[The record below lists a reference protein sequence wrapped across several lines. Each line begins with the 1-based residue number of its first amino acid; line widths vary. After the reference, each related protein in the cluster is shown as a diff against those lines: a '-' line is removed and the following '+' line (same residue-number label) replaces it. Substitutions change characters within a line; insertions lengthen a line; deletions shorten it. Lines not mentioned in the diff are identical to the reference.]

1 MIYVL
6 AAIAVLLLLI
16 GILLFINVTLKVRY
30 DEKENVFRVALRYL
44 WITYVIAPE
53 EETKKYK
60 KARKKKG
67 DTEKT
72 EKKEKKK
79 SPLKEKGVSG
89 FLEDLKSIVKGV
101 WSLLVSVLRRAVLK
115 TLHIKLNV
123 AGEDAADTAIVYG
136 YANAVIFP
144 IVSAF
149 TENVRG
155 YKDLDVSITPDFS
168 DDAQAE
174 IYFELELKIKPAK
187 LLGAVL
193 ECRESAADLL
203 SALGSKKDK

>member
-6 AAIAVLLLLI
+6 TAIAVLLILI
-16 GILLFINVTLKVRY
+16 GILLFVNVSLKVKY
-30 DEKENVFRVALRYL
+30 DDKENVFRVALCYL
-44 WITYVIAPE
+44 WFTYVLAPE

-60 KARKKKG
+60 KALNKKG
-67 DTEKT
+67 EAQKT

-79 SPLKEKGVSG
+79 SSIKEKGIAT
-89 FLEDLKSIVKGV
+89 FLEDLKSIVKSV
-101 WSLLVSVLRRAVLK
+101 WTLLVCVLRRAVLK
-115 TLHIKLNV
+115 TLLIKLSV

-149 TENVRG
+149 TENVKE
-155 YKDLDVSITPDFS
+155 YKELDVSITPDFS
-168 DDAQAE
+168 EDAQAV
-174 IYFELELKIKPAK
+174 IQFELELKIKPAK
-187 LLGAVL
+187 LLGAVI

-203 SALGSKKDK
+203 SALGNKKDK